1 MVGKAQQIHLHI
13 SVGNVVAVH
22 VIDAAENLRKVL
34 LPQGL
39 IGDARLL
46 NVLVQ
51 VAAVGQLE
59 WKTQSL
65 LV

>member
-1 MVGKAQQIHLHI
+1 MVGKAQQIDLHI

-39 IGDARLL
+39 IGDARFLD
-46 NVLVQ
+46 VLVQ
-51 VAAVGQLE
+51 VAPVGQLKKE
-59 WKTQSL
+59 FTG
-65 LV
+65 LVL

>member
-1 MVGKAQQIHLHI
+1 MVGKAQQIDLHI

-39 IGDARLL
+39 IGDARFLD
-46 NVLVQ
+46 VLVQ
-51 VAAVGQLE
+51 VAAVGQLKKE
-59 WKTQSL
+59 LTG
-65 LV
+65 LVL